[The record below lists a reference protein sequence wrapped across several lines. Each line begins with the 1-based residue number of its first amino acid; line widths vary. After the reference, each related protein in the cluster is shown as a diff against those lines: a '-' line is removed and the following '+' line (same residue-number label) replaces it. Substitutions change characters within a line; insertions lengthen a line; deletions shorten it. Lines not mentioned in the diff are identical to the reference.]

1 MPKYRISE
9 YHYALLKQSASR
21 MDRVMLR
28 EKTINGNLLTE
39 SITFSV
45 DGYDYGANPDN
56 FYDVMTYIGR
66 QVVNNVL
73 RKRYSDEELRAKK
86 LYFMDMFA
94 LDGGQVND
102 QGEYVLSDT
111 MNVYLGQFAD
121 MVEPIIGNIQQTIAR
136 LPNVSLNGQIKAEQS
151 NSRDSVV
158 IRVPLNIQPSEDSAP
173 EMNLANGNAAAL
185 LNALGLPFD
194 DYSGKYS
201 VQMLLGQIAVT
212 RSKLEGLPMPDKSY
226 MQNVTP
232 KPEPAQFGSGEL
244 GAKADVGN
252 VKKQSFPAPAL
263 NEDIYSNQMGK
274 DQLLRYLDMLEEM
287 CHWAVE
293 HGYTEIS
300 FG

>member
-1 MPKYRISE
+1 
-9 YHYALLKQSASR
+9 
-21 MDRVMLR
+21 MDKSVLR

-45 DGYDYGANPDN
+45 DGYDYGANPDT
-56 FYDVMTYIGR
+56 FYDVMTYLGR
-66 QVVNNVL
+66 KVVNNIL

-121 MVEPIIGNIQQTIAR
+121 MAEPIIKHIQQAVEQ
-136 LPNVSLNGQIKAEQS
+136 LPNVSLSGQIRAEQS
-151 NSRDSVV
+151 NSRDSIV
-158 IRVPLNIQPSEDSAP
+158 IRVPLNIEPSEENAP

-185 LNALGLPFD
+185 INALGLPFD
-194 DYSGKYS
+194 DYSGKFS

-212 RSKLEGLPMPDKSY
+212 RSKLSGMPIPDKSY
-226 MQNVTP
+226 MKDITP
-232 KPEPAQFGSGEL
+232 KPEPAKFGSGEL

-252 VKKQSFPAPAL
+252 VKKQAFPAPAL
-263 NEDIYSNQMGK
+263 NEDIYENQMGK
-274 DQLLRYLDMLEEM
+274 DQLMRYLDRLEEM
-287 CHWAVE
+287 CNWAVE
-293 HGYTEIS
+293 HGYTDIS